1 MNSEGWVASTLILL
15 GAGAML
21 LSILRT
27 RKILAL
33 LKHSKYLRSWQAL
46 AFLMVLFLA
55 GYLGAVFLLYA
66 AITRL
71 LLLLTGAVFLFGA
84 LFVLLVVHT
93 GYLTIGNLEAEV
105 DEGIAISEN
114 LQCEAAKRQRADEE
128 LQKHREQLEELV
140 KARTAEL
147 QAASRRL
154 EERNADLAIV
164 NRVSQALASQL
175 DLDAL
180 IELVGEQ
187 MRQTFEADIVYVA
200 LYDRHTCTLHF
211 PYQFGDEIPSRP
223 LSHGLTERVIETGQ
237 PLLINEDISGR
248 RAELDFQILG
258 RIALSYLGV
267 PIPVGRETIGVIS
280 VQSTREEGRFDEDDV
295 RLLSTIAAS
304 VGTAIQNAQ
313 LYREAQR
320 RASEMATLAELGRE
334 IAGTLDL
341 SAVLERIAA
350 HARELLEADNSAVYL
365 LQPDGHT
372 LKPIAAVG
380 HVAGEVMAF
389 EVQLGHGILGS
400 VVQSRVAE
408 RVNDVTADPR
418 TIHVTG
424 TDKAQKEPA
433 LSLSKGEKLM
443 VAPLLAQERAMG
455 AMVVWRDP
463 QHDPFGQADLDFLV
477 GISQQAAIAIGNARL
492 FAGVESQVTE
502 LRRAEEA
509 IQESER
515 RLADIISFLPD
526 ATLVIDGERKVI
538 AWNRAI
544 EEMTGVKA
552 EEMLGKGNYEYAIP
566 FYGERRPILIDL
578 VLLPDEEFERKYA
591 HIERRGP
598 FLAGETYVPH
608 VRGRA
613 RYLFATASVL
623 RDSKGNAVGAI
634 ETIRDIT
641 ERKEAERQIQL
652 LGQIA
657 QQMKDAVILTD
668 SDPESR
674 IRYVNDAFATLYGY
688 TQDEVLGQP
697 SWILFAGDD
706 AERARVFKETT
717 EAIARQG
724 QYRVEY
730 QDRCKDGSPFWVS
743 TTMSAVRLGEEGEP
757 YDLAIVRDIT
767 DRKQAEQDLQQAKAT
782 AEAAT
787 QAKSAFLAMM
797 SHEIRT
803 PMNAVIG
810 MTSLLLDTDLTPEQH
825 EFAETIRT
833 SGDALLTIINDILD
847 FSKIEAGRIELERQP
862 FDLRECMESGLAL
875 VAPKAAEKGLELG
888 FLVDDQVPAAIFG
901 DEARLRQI
909 LLNLLS
915 NAVKFTEEGEVVVS
929 LTNAQRPGFVA
940 PLTEEPGS
948 YELHFAVRDTGIG
961 IPPDRIDRLFKSFS
975 QVDSS
980 TTRKY
985 GGTGLGL
992 VISKRLSAMMGG
1004 TMWVESA
1011 GVPGQG
1017 STFHFTIQ
1025 AQVAPSPVR
1034 AYLQPIQLDLKGKR
1048 VLIVDDNAT
1057 NRRIL
1062 TLQTQGWGMVPRAT
1076 GSPEE
1081 ALEWIR
1087 RGDPFDVAI
1096 LDQQMPEMDGLTLA
1110 AQIQRERSAHTSSNA
1125 PHAFPNAPHA
1135 FPNAPH
1141 AFPNV
1146 PHAFPNAPHAFPNA
1160 PLPLVAASSL
1170 GPREVNAEGGGF
1182 AAFLLKP
1189 IKASQLY
1196 NTLVYILATEE
1207 RPAQRE
1213 QVADKPQ
1220 FDSEMGQRLP
1230 LRILLAED
1238 NAVNQKLAL
1247 RLLERLGYR
1256 ADVAANGLEAIEA
1269 LRRQPYDVV
1278 LMDVQMP
1285 DMDGLEATQA
1295 IHQEWPGERRPRI
1308 VAMTANV
1315 MKEDREA
1322 CLAVGMDD
1330 YLGKPIRVEEL
1341 IAALSRCQALGNVQR

>member
-1 MNSEGWVASTLILL
+1 MAQETQADRSVRLAAQDADLE
-15 GAGAML
+15 AM
-21 LSILRT
+21 T
-27 RKILAL
+27 RLA
-33 LKHSKYLRSWQAL
+33 RRMAAL
-46 AFLMVLFLA
+46 AKM
-55 GYLGAVFLLYA
+55 
-66 AITRL
+66 
-71 LLLLTGAVFLFGA
+71 
-84 LFVLLVVHT
+84 
-93 GYLTIGNLEAEV
+93 
-105 DEGIAISEN
+105 
-114 LQCEAAKRQRADEE
+114 
-128 LQKHREQLEELV
+128 
-140 KARTAEL
+140 
-147 QAASRRL
+147 
-154 EERNADLAIV
+154 
-164 NRVSQALASQL
+164 
-175 DLDAL
+175 
-180 IELVGEQ
+180 
-187 MRQTFEADIVYVA
+187 
-200 LYDRHTCTLHF
+200 
-211 PYQFGDEIPSRP
+211 
-223 LSHGLTERVIETGQ
+223 
-237 PLLINEDISGR
+237 
-248 RAELDFQILG
+248 
-258 RIALSYLGV
+258 
-267 PIPVGRETIGVIS
+267 GRET
-280 VQSTREEGRFDEDDV
+280 
-295 RLLSTIAAS
+295 
-304 VGTAIQNAQ
+304 
-313 LYREAQR
+313 
-320 RASEMATLAELGRE
+320 
-334 IAGTLDL
+334 AGTLDL
-341 SAVLERIAA
+341 PTVLERIVA
-350 HARELLEADNSAVYL
+350 HARELLDAGTSAVYL
-365 LQPDGHT
+365 LQPDDRT

-380 HVAGEVMAF
+380 DVAGAVMAF
-389 EVQLGHGILGS
+389 DIQLGCGILGS
-400 VVQSRVAE
+400 VVQRGVAE
-408 RVNDVTADPR
+408 RINDVTADPR
-418 TIHVTG
+418 TIHIAG
-424 TDKAQKEPA
+424 TDEAQ
-433 LSLSKGEKLM
+433 KGEKLM
-443 VAPLLAQERAMG
+443 VAPLLAQERAIG

-463 QHDPFGQADLDFLV
+463 QREPFGQADLDFLV
-477 GISQQAAIAIGNARL
+477 GLSQQAAIAIGNARL
-492 FAGVESQVTE
+492 FAAVESQIAE
-502 LRRAEEA
+502 LKRAEEA
-509 IQESER
+509 LQESER
-515 RLADIISFLPD
+515 RLTDIISFLPD
-526 ATLVIDGERKVI
+526 ATLVIDGEGRVI

-552 EEMLGKGNYEYAIP
+552 EEMLGQGDYAYAIP

-591 HIERRGP
+591 HIQRQGP
-598 FLAGETYVPH
+598 VLAGETYVPY

-623 RDSKGNAVGAI
+623 RDSKGNTVGAI

-674 IRYVNDAFATLYGY
+674 IRYVNDAFTTLYGY
-688 TQDEVLGQP
+688 TQEEVLDQP
-697 SWILFAGDD
+697 SRILFAGDD
-706 AERARVFKETT
+706 AERDRVFRETRD
-717 EAIARQG
+717 ALARRG

-730 QDRCKDGSPFWVS
+730 QHRRKDRSAFWVS
-743 TTMSAVRLGEEGEP
+743 TTMSSVHLGEEEEP

-767 DRKQAEQDLQQAKAT
+767 DRKQAEEELQQAKEA

-810 MTSLLLDTDLTPEQH
+810 MTSLLLDTELTPEQR

-862 FDLRECMESGLAL
+862 FDLRECMESALAL

-915 NAVKFTEEGEVVVS
+915 NAVKFTEAGEVVVS
-929 LTNAQRPGFVA
+929 LTNAHKPG
-940 PLTEEPGS
+940 LGDEPGL

-992 VISKRLSAMMGG
+992 AISKRLSEMMGG
-1004 TMWVESA
+1004 RMWVESA

-1034 AYLQPIQLDLKGKR
+1034 AYLQPVQLDLKGKR

-1062 TLQTQGWGMVPRAT
+1062 TLQTQGWGMVPQAT

-1081 ALEWIR
+1081 ALAWVR

-1096 LDQQMPEMDGLTLA
+1096 LDQQMPDMDGRMLA
-1110 AQIQRERSAHTSSNA
+1110 AEIQRERGANGSSST
-1125 PHAFPNAPHA
+1125 
-1135 FPNAPH
+1135 
-1141 AFPNV
+1141 
-1146 PHAFPNAPHAFPNA
+1146 
-1160 PLPLVAASSL
+1160 PLPLIAASSL
-1170 GPREVNAEGGGF
+1170 GPREANADGGEF

-1189 IKASQLY
+1189 IRASQLY
-1196 NTLVYILATEE
+1196 NALVCILAAEE
-1207 RPAQRE
+1207 RPARPE
-1213 QVADKPQ
+1213 QATDKPVTGTSH
-1220 FDSEMGQRLP
+1220 FDPEMGQRLP

-1238 NAVNQKLAL
+1238 NVVNQKLAL

-1256 ADVAANGLEAIEA
+1256 ADVAANGLEAIKA
-1269 LRRQPYDVV
+1269 LRRQRYDVV

-1285 DMDGLEATQA
+1285 DMDGLEATLA

-1308 VAMTANV
+1308 IAMTANA

-1322 CLAVGMDD
+1322 CLDIGMDD
-1330 YLGKPIRVEEL
+1330 YLAKPIRVEEL
-1341 IAALSRCQALGNVQR
+1341 VGALSRCQAVGK

>member
-1 MNSEGWVASTLILL
+1 
-15 GAGAML
+15 
-21 LSILRT
+21 
-27 RKILAL
+27 
-33 LKHSKYLRSWQAL
+33 
-46 AFLMVLFLA
+46 
-55 GYLGAVFLLYA
+55 
-66 AITRL
+66 
-71 LLLLTGAVFLFGA
+71 
-84 LFVLLVVHT
+84 
-93 GYLTIGNLEAEV
+93 
-105 DEGIAISEN
+105 
-114 LQCEAAKRQRADEE
+114 
-128 LQKHREQLEELV
+128 
-140 KARTAEL
+140 
-147 QAASRRL
+147 
-154 EERNADLAIV
+154 
-164 NRVSQALASQL
+164 
-175 DLDAL
+175 
-180 IELVGEQ
+180 
-187 MRQTFEADIVYVA
+187 
-200 LYDRHTCTLHF
+200 
-211 PYQFGDEIPSRP
+211 
-223 LSHGLTERVIETGQ
+223 
-237 PLLINEDISGR
+237 
-248 RAELDFQILG
+248 
-258 RIALSYLGV
+258 
-267 PIPVGRETIGVIS
+267 
-280 VQSTREEGRFDEDDV
+280 
-295 RLLSTIAAS
+295 
-304 VGTAIQNAQ
+304 
-313 LYREAQR
+313 
-320 RASEMATLAELGRE
+320 
-334 IAGTLDL
+334 
-341 SAVLERIAA
+341 
-350 HARELLEADNSAVYL
+350 
-365 LQPDGHT
+365 
-372 LKPIAAVG
+372 
-380 HVAGEVMAF
+380 
-389 EVQLGHGILGS
+389 
-400 VVQSRVAE
+400 
-408 RVNDVTADPR
+408 
-418 TIHVTG
+418 
-424 TDKAQKEPA
+424 
-433 LSLSKGEKLM
+433 M
-443 VAPLLAQERAMG
+443 VAPLLAQEQAIG

-463 QHDPFGQADLDFLV
+463 QHEPFGQADLDFLV
-477 GISQQAAIAIGNARL
+477 GLSQQAAIAIGNARL
-492 FAGVESQVTE
+492 FAEVDGQITE
-502 LRRAEEA
+502 LKRAEEA

-515 RLADIISFLPD
+515 RLTDIISFLPD
-526 ATLVIDGERKVI
+526 ATLVIDGEGKVI

-552 EEMLGKGNYEYAIP
+552 KEMLGKGDYEYAIP

-591 HIERRGP
+591 HIQRRGP
-598 FLAGETYVPH
+598 FLAGETYVPY

-668 SDPESR
+668 SDPESH
-674 IRYVNDAFATLYGY
+674 IRYVNDAFTTLYGY

-706 AERARVFKETT
+706 AERERVFRETT

-724 QYRVEY
+724 QHRVEY
-730 QDRCKDGSPFWVS
+730 QDRRKDGSPFWVS
-743 TTMSAVRLGEEGEP
+743 TTMSAVHLGEEGKP
-757 YDLAIVRDIT
+757 LDLAGFPKPARS
-767 DRKQAEQDLQQAKAT
+767 RKQAEEELQQAKAA

-810 MTSLLLDTDLTPEQH
+810 MASLLLDTDLTPEQH

-833 SGDALLTIINDILD
+833 SGDALLTVINDILD

-862 FDLRECMESGLAL
+862 FDLRECVESALAL
-875 VAPKAAEKGLELG
+875 IAPKAAEQGLELG
-888 FLVDDQVPAAIFG
+888 CLVDDQVPVAIFG

-915 NAVKFTEEGEVVVS
+915 NAAKFTEEGEVVVS
-929 LTNAQRPGFVA
+929 LTAQELEV
-940 PLTEEPGS
+940 GS
-948 YELHFAVRDTGIG
+948 WKLEGRDTPNLQPPISNLQSPTSSLYELHFAVRDTGIG
-961 IPPDRIDRLFKSFS
+961 IPPDRIDRLFRSFS

-980 TTRKY
+980 ITRKY

-992 VISKRLSAMMGG
+992 AISKRLCEMMGG
-1004 TMWVESA
+1004 SMWVESPSPSPPQAESPSPSPPLAESPSPSPPLA
-1011 GVPGQG
+1011 GGTEGGSG

-1025 AQVAPSPVR
+1025 AEAAPAPVR
-1034 AYLQPIQLDLKGKR
+1034 AYLQTIQLDLKGRR

-1062 TLQTQGWGMVPRAT
+1062 TLQTQGWGMVPQAT

-1087 RGDPFDVAI
+1087 RGAPFDVAI
-1096 LDQQMPEMDGLTLA
+1096 LDQQMPGMDGPMLA
-1110 AQIQRERSAHTSSNA
+1110 AEIQRERGRDALS
-1125 PHAFPNAPHA
+1125 
-1135 FPNAPH
+1135 
-1141 AFPNV
+1141 
-1146 PHAFPNAPHAFPNA
+1146 NA
-1160 PLPLVAASSL
+1160 PLPLVMVSSL
-1170 GPREVNAEGGGF
+1170 GPREANTDGRQF

-1189 IKASQLY
+1189 VRASQLY
-1196 NTLVYILATEE
+1196 NALVYILATEE

-1213 QVADKPQ
+1213 QVAGKSQ

-1256 ADVAANGLEAIEA
+1256 ADVTANGLEALEA

-1285 DMDGLEATQA
+1285 DMDGLEATRA

-1322 CLAVGMDD
+1322 CLAAGMDD

-1341 IAALSRCQALGNVQR
+1341 VGALSRCQAKDRLQE

>member
-1 MNSEGWVASTLILL
+1 MNLERWVTSILILM

-33 LKHSKYLRSWQAL
+33 LEQSKYLRSWQVL

-55 GYLGAVFLLYA
+55 GYLGAVLLLYA
-66 AITRL
+66 AITSL
-71 LLLLTGAVFLFGA
+71 LLLLTGAVFFFGA

-93 GYLTIGNLEAEV
+93 GYLTIGNLEAE
-105 DEGIAISEN
+105 
-114 LQCEAAKRQRADEE
+114 
-128 LQKHREQLEELV
+128 
-140 KARTAEL
+140 
-147 QAASRRL
+147 
-154 EERNADLAIV
+154 
-164 NRVSQALASQL
+164 
-175 DLDAL
+175 
-180 IELVGEQ
+180 
-187 MRQTFEADIVYVA
+187 
-200 LYDRHTCTLHF
+200 
-211 PYQFGDEIPSRP
+211 
-223 LSHGLTERVIETGQ
+223 
-237 PLLINEDISGR
+237 
-248 RAELDFQILG
+248 
-258 RIALSYLGV
+258 
-267 PIPVGRETIGVIS
+267 
-280 VQSTREEGRFDEDDV
+280 
-295 RLLSTIAAS
+295 
-304 VGTAIQNAQ
+304 
-313 LYREAQR
+313 
-320 RASEMATLAELGRE
+320 
-334 IAGTLDL
+334 
-341 SAVLERIAA
+341 
-350 HARELLEADNSAVYL
+350 
-365 LQPDGHT
+365 
-372 LKPIAAVG
+372 
-380 HVAGEVMAF
+380 
-389 EVQLGHGILGS
+389 
-400 VVQSRVAE
+400 
-408 RVNDVTADPR
+408 
-418 TIHVTG
+418 
-424 TDKAQKEPA
+424 
-433 LSLSKGEKLM
+433 
-443 VAPLLAQERAMG
+443 
-455 AMVVWRDP
+455 
-463 QHDPFGQADLDFLV
+463 
-477 GISQQAAIAIGNARL
+477 AAIAIGNARL
-492 FAGVESQVTE
+492 FAEVDGQITE
-502 LRRAEEA
+502 LKRAEEA

-515 RLADIISFLPD
+515 RLTDIISFLPD
-526 ATLVIDGERKVI
+526 ATLVIDGEGKVI

-552 EEMLGKGNYEYAIP
+552 EEMLGKGDYEYAIP

-591 HIERRGP
+591 HIQRRGP
-598 FLAGETYVPH
+598 FLAGETYVPY

-657 QQMKDAVILTD
+657 QQMKDAVIVTD

-674 IRYVNDAFATLYGY
+674 IRYVNDAFTTLYGY

-706 AERARVFKETT
+706 AERERVFQETT
-717 EAIARQG
+717 EVIARQG
-724 QYRVEY
+724 QYRLEY
-730 QDRCKDGSPFWVS
+730 QDRRKDGSPFWVS
-743 TTMSAVRLGEEGEP
+743 TTMSAVHLGEEGKP

-767 DRKQAEQDLQQAKAT
+767 DRKQADQELQQAKAA

-810 MTSLLLDTDLTPEQH
+810 MASLLLDTDLTPEQH

-862 FDLRECMESGLAL
+862 FDLRECVESALAL
-875 VAPKAAEKGLELG
+875 IATKAAEKGLELG
-888 FLVDDQVPAAIFG
+888 CLMDDQVPVAIFG

-915 NAVKFTEEGEVVVS
+915 NAAKFTEEGEVVVS
-929 LTNAQRPGFVA
+929 LAAQK
-940 PLTEEPGS
+940 PGS
-948 YELHFAVRDTGIG
+948 CENGGLYELHFAVKDTGIG
-961 IPPDRIDRLFKSFS
+961 IPPDRIDRLFRSFS

-992 VISKRLSAMMGG
+992 AISKRLCEIMGG
-1004 TMWVESA
+1004 SMWVESPSPSPPQAESPSPSPPLA
-1011 GVPGQG
+1011 GGTEGGSG

-1025 AQVAPSPVR
+1025 AEAAPAPLR
-1034 AYLQPIQLDLKGKR
+1034 PYLQANQLDLKGRR

-1062 TLQTQGWGMVPRAT
+1062 TLQTQGWGMVPQAT

-1087 RGDPFDVAI
+1087 RGAPFDIAI
-1096 LDQQMPEMDGLTLA
+1096 LDQQMPEMDGLMLA
-1110 AQIQRERSAHTSSNA
+1110 AEIQRERGGDALSN
-1125 PHAFPNAPHA
+1125 
-1135 FPNAPH
+1135 
-1141 AFPNV
+1141 V
-1146 PHAFPNAPHAFPNA
+1146 
-1160 PLPLVAASSL
+1160 PLPLVMVSSL
-1170 GPREVNAEGGGF
+1170 GPREANTDGGEF

-1189 IKASQLY
+1189 VRASQLY
-1196 NTLVYILATEE
+1196 NALVGILATEE

-1213 QVADKPQ
+1213 PVADTRQ
-1220 FDSEMGQRLP
+1220 FDSGMGQRQP

-1256 ADVAANGLEAIEA
+1256 ADVAANGLEALEA

-1285 DMDGLEATQA
+1285 DMDGLEATRA

-1322 CLAVGMDD
+1322 CLAAGMDD
-1330 YLGKPIRVEEL
+1330 YLSKPIRVEEL
-1341 IAALSRCQALGNVQR
+1341 VGALSRCQALGSLQE

>member
-1 MNSEGWVASTLILL
+1 VNSESWVASTLILL

-27 RKILAL
+27 RRILAL
-33 LKHSKYLRSWQAL
+33 LRQSKYLRSWQAL
-46 AFLMVLFLA
+46 VSLMVLFLA
-55 GYLGAVFLLYA
+55 GYLGAVFLLYT
-66 AITRL
+66 AITRP

-84 LFVLLVVHT
+84 LFVLLVVQT
-93 GYLTIGNLEAEV
+93 GYLTIGDLEAEV
-105 DEGIAISEN
+105 AKRIAISEN
-114 LQCEAAKRQRADEE
+114 LEREAAHRQRADEA
-128 LQKHREQLEELV
+128 LQEH
-140 KARTAEL
+140 
-147 QAASRRL
+147 
-154 EERNADLAIV
+154 
-164 NRVSQALASQL
+164 
-175 DLDAL
+175 
-180 IELVGEQ
+180 
-187 MRQTFEADIVYVA
+187 
-200 LYDRHTCTLHF
+200 
-211 PYQFGDEIPSRP
+211 
-223 LSHGLTERVIETGQ
+223 
-237 PLLINEDISGR
+237 
-248 RAELDFQILG
+248 
-258 RIALSYLGV
+258 
-267 PIPVGRETIGVIS
+267 
-280 VQSTREEGRFDEDDV
+280 
-295 RLLSTIAAS
+295 
-304 VGTAIQNAQ
+304 
-313 LYREAQR
+313 REAQR
-320 RASEMATLAELGRE
+320 RAGEMAALAEVGRQ
-334 IAGTLDL
+334 IASTLDL
-341 SAVLERIAA
+341 PTVLERIAA
-350 HARELLEADNSAVYL
+350 HARELLDASTSAVYL
-365 LQPDGHT
+365 LQPDGCT
-372 LKPIAAVG
+372 LKPITAVG
-380 HVAGEVMAF
+380 DLAEPVKAF
-389 EVQLGHGILGS
+389 EVQLGCGILGS
-400 VVQSRVAE
+400 VVQSGVAE

-418 TIHVTG
+418 TIHITG
-424 TDKAQKEPA
+424 TERARQ
-433 LSLSKGEKLM
+433 GEKLM
-443 VAPLLAQERAMG
+443 VAPLLAQGQAIG
-455 AMVVWRDP
+455 ATVVWREP
-463 QHDPFGQADLDFLV
+463 RREPFDQADLDFLV
-477 GISQQAAIAIGNARL
+477 GLSQQAAIGIGNARL
-492 FAGVESQVTE
+492 FAEVESQIVE

-526 ATLVIDGERKVI
+526 ATLVIDGEGKVI

-544 EEMTGVKA
+544 EEMTGTKA
-552 EEMLGKGNYEYAIP
+552 EEMLGKGDYEYAIP
-566 FYGERRPILIDL
+566 FYGEKRPILIDL

-598 FLAGETYVPH
+598 FLEGETYVPH

-674 IRYVNDAFATLYGY
+674 IRYVNDAFATLYGH

-706 AERARVFKETT
+706 AERDRVFQETT
-717 EAIARQG
+717 EALARQG
-724 QYRVEY
+724 QHRVEY
-730 QDRCKDGSPFWVS
+730 RDRRKDGSPFWVS
-743 TTMSAVRLGEEGEP
+743 TTMSSVHLGEQEEP

-767 DRKQAEQDLQQAKAT
+767 DRKQADEELQQAKEA

-810 MTSLLLDTDLTPEQH
+810 MTSLLLDTDLTPEQR
-825 EFAETIRT
+825 EFAATIRT

-862 FDLRECMESGLAL
+862 FDLRELLESALAL

-888 FLVDDQVPAAIFG
+888 ILVDDQAPAAIFG

-929 LTNAQRPGFVA
+929 LTNAQQPGFGDK
-940 PLTEEPGS
+940 PGL

-992 VISKRLSAMMGG
+992 AISKRLSEMMGG
-1004 TMWVESA
+1004 TMWVESPSPSPA
-1011 GVPGQG
+1011 HPSTPLRTGPGGTEGGPG
-1017 STFHFTIQ
+1017 SIFHFTIQ
-1025 AQVAPSPVR
+1025 AEVAPAPVR
-1034 AYLQPIQLDLKGKR
+1034 AYLQPVQLDLNGKR

-1062 TLQTQGWGMVPRAT
+1062 TLQTQAWGMVPLAT
-1076 GSPEE
+1076 GSPAE

-1087 RGDPFDVAI
+1087 RGDPFDVAL
-1096 LDQQMPEMDGLTLA
+1096 LDQQMPEMDGVMLA
-1110 AQIQRERSAHTSSNA
+1110 AEIQREQGANGWA
-1125 PHAFPNAPHA
+1125 DI
-1135 FPNAPH
+1135 
-1141 AFPNV
+1141 
-1146 PHAFPNAPHAFPNA
+1146 
-1160 PLPLVAASSL
+1160 PLPLVAVSSL
-1170 GPREVNAEGGGF
+1170 GPREANADDGDF

-1196 NTLVYILATEE
+1196 NALVCILAADQ

-1213 QVADKPQ
+1213 QAESKPK
-1220 FDSEMGQRLP
+1220 FDPEMGQRLP

-1256 ADVAANGLEAIEA
+1256 ADVAANGLEAIDA
-1269 LRRQPYDVV
+1269 LRRQTYDLV
-1278 LMDVQMP
+1278 LMDIQMP

-1295 IHQEWPGERRPRI
+1295 IHREWPGERRPRI

-1322 CLAVGMDD
+1322 CLAAGMDD

-1341 IAALSRCQALGNVQR
+1341 VGALSRCQAPGSLQE

>member
-1 MNSEGWVASTLILL
+1 VNSEGWVASTLILL

-27 RKILAL
+27 RRILAL
-33 LKHSKYLRSWQAL
+33 LKHSKYLRSWQVL

-71 LLLLTGAVFLFGA
+71 LLLLTGAVFFSGA

-93 GYLTIGNLEAEV
+93 GYLTIDNLEAEV
-105 DEGIAISEN
+105 DERIAISEN

-140 KARTAEL
+140 RARTAEL
-147 QAASRRL
+147 QAANRRL
-154 EERNADLAIV
+154 KGRNADLAIV
-164 NRVSQALASQL
+164 NRVSQALAFQL

-237 PLLINEDISGR
+237 PLLINEDVSGR
-248 RAELDFQILG
+248 RAELDFQIIG

-350 HARELLEADNSAVYL
+350 HARELLDADNSAVYL
-365 LQPDGHT
+365 LQPDGRT
-372 LKPIAAVG
+372 LKPIAA
-380 HVAGEVMAF
+380 AGDIAGAVMAF
-389 EVQLGHGILGS
+389 EVQLGQGILGS
-400 VVQSRVAE
+400 VVQSRAAE

-418 TIHVTG
+418 TIRVTG

-433 LSLSKGEKLM
+433 LSLSKGPALRPVVSSSNHLSKGEKLM

-477 GISQQAAIAIGNARL
+477 GISQQAAVAIGNARL

-544 EEMTGVKA
+544 EEMTGVEA
-552 EEMLGKGNYEYAIP
+552 EEMLGKGDYEYAIP

-578 VLLPDEEFERKYA
+578 VLLPNEEFERKYA

-674 IRYVNDAFATLYGY
+674 IRYVNDAFTTLYGY

-706 AERARVFKETT
+706 AERDRVFKETT

-730 QDRCKDGSPFWVS
+730 QDRRKDSSPFWVS
-743 TTMSAVRLGEEGEP
+743 TTMSAVRLGEEGEL

-767 DRKQAEQDLQQAKAT
+767 DRKQAEHELQQAKAT

-810 MTSLLLDTDLTPEQH
+810 MTSLLLDTDLTSEQR

-862 FDLRECMESGLAL
+862 FDLRDCIESGLAL

-888 FLVDDQVPAAIFG
+888 LLVDDQAPAAIFG

-929 LTNAQRPGFVA
+929 LTSAQKPGYVA
-940 PLTEEPGS
+940 PLTEKPGL

-961 IPPDRIDRLFKSFS
+961 IPPDRVDRLFKSFS

-992 VISKRLSAMMGG
+992 VISKRLSEMMGG
-1004 TMWVESA
+1004 TMWVESPSPSPPQA
-1011 GVPGQG
+1011 GGTEGGPG
-1017 STFHFTIQ
+1017 STFHFNIQ
-1025 AQVAPSPVR
+1025 ARVAPSPVR

-1062 TLQTQGWGMVPRAT
+1062 TLQTKGWGMVPRAT

-1087 RGDPFDVAI
+1087 RGDPFDVAM
-1096 LDQQMPEMDGLTLA
+1096 LDQQMPEMDGLMLA
-1110 AQIQRERSAHTSSNA
+1110 AQIQRERGANGLSNT
-1125 PHAFPNAPHA
+1125 
-1135 FPNAPH
+1135 
-1141 AFPNV
+1141 
-1146 PHAFPNAPHAFPNA
+1146 
-1160 PLPLVAASSL
+1160 PLPLVAVSSL
-1170 GPREVNAEGGGF
+1170 GPREVNAEGGEF

-1189 IKASQLY
+1189 IRASQLY

-1269 LRRQPYDVV
+1269 LQRQPYDVV

-1322 CLAVGMDD
+1322 CLEVGMDD

-1341 IAALSRCQALGNVQR
+1341 IAALSRCQALGSAQK

>member
-1 MNSEGWVASTLILL
+1 VNSESWVASTLILL
-15 GAGAML
+15 GAGAMI

-27 RKILAL
+27 RRILAL
-33 LKHSKYLRSWQAL
+33 LKQSKYLRSWQAL
-46 AFLMVLFLA
+46 VSLMVLFLA

-66 AITRL
+66 SITRP
-71 LLLLTGAVFLFGA
+71 LLLLTGAVFFFGA
-84 LFVLLVVHT
+84 LFVLLVVQT
-93 GYLTIGNLEAEV
+93 GYLTIGDLEAEV
-105 DEGIAISEN
+105 AKRIAISEN
-114 LQCEAAKRQRADEE
+114 LEREAAHRQRADE
-128 LQKHREQLEELV
+128 
-140 KARTAEL
+140 
-147 QAASRRL
+147 
-154 EERNADLAIV
+154 
-164 NRVSQALASQL
+164 ALK
-175 DLDAL
+175 
-180 IELVGEQ
+180 E
-187 MRQTFEADIVYVA
+187 
-200 LYDRHTCTLHF
+200 H
-211 PYQFGDEIPSRP
+211 
-223 LSHGLTERVIETGQ
+223 
-237 PLLINEDISGR
+237 
-248 RAELDFQILG
+248 
-258 RIALSYLGV
+258 
-267 PIPVGRETIGVIS
+267 
-280 VQSTREEGRFDEDDV
+280 
-295 RLLSTIAAS
+295 
-304 VGTAIQNAQ
+304 
-313 LYREAQR
+313 REAQR
-320 RASEMATLAELGRE
+320 RAGEMAALAEVGRQ
-334 IAGTLDL
+334 IASTLDL
-341 SAVLERIAA
+341 PTVLERIAV
-350 HARELLEADNSAVYL
+350 HARELLDASTSAVYL
-365 LQPDGHT
+365 LQPDGRT
-372 LKPIAAVG
+372 LKPITAVG
-380 HVAGEVMAF
+380 DIAEPVKGF

-400 VVQSRVAE
+400 VVESGVAE
-408 RVNDVTADPR
+408 RINDVTADPR
-418 TIHVTG
+418 TIHITG
-424 TDKAQKEPA
+424 TEKARQ
-433 LSLSKGEKLM
+433 GEKLV
-443 VAPLLAQERAMG
+443 VAPLLAQGRAIG
-455 AMVVWRDP
+455 ATVVWRDP
-463 QHDPFGQADLDFLV
+463 QREPFDQADLDFLV
-477 GISQQAAIAIGNARL
+477 GLSQQAAIGIGNARL
-492 FAGVESQVTE
+492 FAEVESQIAE

-526 ATLVIDGERKVI
+526 ATLVIDGEGKVI

-552 EEMLGKGNYEYAIP
+552 EDMLGKGDYEYAIP

-598 FLAGETYVPH
+598 FLEGETYVPH

-623 RDSKGNAVGAI
+623 RDSKGNGVGAI

-674 IRYVNDAFATLYGY
+674 IRYVNDAFTTLYGY
-688 TQDEVLGQP
+688 TQEEVLGQP
-697 SWILFAGDD
+697 SSILFAGDD
-706 AERARVFKETT
+706 AEWDRVFQETA
-717 EAIARQG
+717 EALARKG
-724 QYRVEY
+724 QHRVEY
-730 QDRCKDGSPFWVS
+730 QDRRKDGSPFWVS
-743 TTMSAVRLGEEGEP
+743 TTISSGHLGEEGEP

-767 DRKQAEQDLQQAKAT
+767 DRKQSQEELQQAKEA

-787 QAKSAFLAMM
+787 QAKTAFLAMM

-810 MTSLLLDTDLTPEQH
+810 MTSLLLDTDLTPEQS

-847 FSKIEAGRIELERQP
+847 FSKIEAGRIEMEHQP
-862 FDLRECMESGLAL
+862 FDLRELLESALAL

-888 FLVDDQVPAAIFG
+888 CLVDEQAPAAIFG

-929 LTNAQRPGFVA
+929 LTNAQQPGFGDK
-940 PLTEEPGS
+940 PGL
-948 YELHFAVRDTGIG
+948 YELQFAVRDTGIG

-975 QVDSS
+975 QIDSS

-992 VISKRLSAMMGG
+992 AISKRLSEMMGG
-1004 TMWVESA
+1004 TMWVDSA

-1025 AQVAPSPVR
+1025 AKVAPAPVR
-1034 AYLQPIQLDLKGKR
+1034 AYLQPVQLDLKGKR

-1062 TLQTQGWGMVPRAT
+1062 TLQTQAWGMVPLAT

-1081 ALEWIR
+1081 ALDWIR
-1087 RGDPFDVAI
+1087 RGDPFDVAL
-1096 LDQQMPEMDGLTLA
+1096 LDQQMPEMDGMMLA
-1110 AQIQRERSAHTSSNA
+1110 AEIQRKQGANGWTDI
-1125 PHAFPNAPHA
+1125 
-1135 FPNAPH
+1135 
-1141 AFPNV
+1141 
-1146 PHAFPNAPHAFPNA
+1146 
-1160 PLPLVAASSL
+1160 PLPLVAVSSL
-1170 GPREVNAEGGGF
+1170 GPREANADNGDF

-1189 IKASQLY
+1189 IRASQLY
-1196 NTLVYILATEE
+1196 NALVCILAAEE
-1207 RPAQRE
+1207 RPAQSER
-1213 QVADKPQ
+1213 VADKPQ
-1220 FDSEMGQRLP
+1220 FDPGMGQRLP

-1256 ADVAANGLEAIEA
+1256 ADVAANGLEAIDA
-1269 LRRQPYDVV
+1269 LRRQTYDLV
-1278 LMDVQMP
+1278 LMDIQMP
-1285 DMDGLEATQA
+1285 DMDGLEATRA
-1295 IHQEWPGERRPRI
+1295 IHKEWPGRRRPRI

-1315 MKEDREA
+1315 MEEDREA
-1322 CLAVGMDD
+1322 CLDAGMDD

-1341 IAALSRCQALGNVQR
+1341 VGALSRCQAVGSLQE

>member
-1 MNSEGWVASTLILL
+1 MNLERWVTSILILM

-33 LKHSKYLRSWQAL
+33 LEQSKYLRSWQVL

-55 GYLGAVFLLYA
+55 GYLGAVLLLYA
-66 AITRL
+66 AITSL
-71 LLLLTGAVFLFGA
+71 LLLLTGAVFFFGA

-93 GYLTIGNLEAEV
+93 GYLTIGNLEAE
-105 DEGIAISEN
+105 
-114 LQCEAAKRQRADEE
+114 
-128 LQKHREQLEELV
+128 
-140 KARTAEL
+140 
-147 QAASRRL
+147 
-154 EERNADLAIV
+154 
-164 NRVSQALASQL
+164 
-175 DLDAL
+175 
-180 IELVGEQ
+180 
-187 MRQTFEADIVYVA
+187 
-200 LYDRHTCTLHF
+200 
-211 PYQFGDEIPSRP
+211 
-223 LSHGLTERVIETGQ
+223 
-237 PLLINEDISGR
+237 
-248 RAELDFQILG
+248 
-258 RIALSYLGV
+258 
-267 PIPVGRETIGVIS
+267 
-280 VQSTREEGRFDEDDV
+280 
-295 RLLSTIAAS
+295 
-304 VGTAIQNAQ
+304 
-313 LYREAQR
+313 
-320 RASEMATLAELGRE
+320 
-334 IAGTLDL
+334 
-341 SAVLERIAA
+341 
-350 HARELLEADNSAVYL
+350 
-365 LQPDGHT
+365 
-372 LKPIAAVG
+372 
-380 HVAGEVMAF
+380 
-389 EVQLGHGILGS
+389 
-400 VVQSRVAE
+400 
-408 RVNDVTADPR
+408 
-418 TIHVTG
+418 
-424 TDKAQKEPA
+424 
-433 LSLSKGEKLM
+433 
-443 VAPLLAQERAMG
+443 
-455 AMVVWRDP
+455 
-463 QHDPFGQADLDFLV
+463 
-477 GISQQAAIAIGNARL
+477 AAIAIGNARL
-492 FAGVESQVTE
+492 FAEVDGQITE
-502 LRRAEEA
+502 LKRAEEA

-515 RLADIISFLPD
+515 RLTDIISFLPD
-526 ATLVIDGERKVI
+526 ATLVIDGEGKVI

-552 EEMLGKGNYEYAIP
+552 EEMLGKGDYEYAIP

-591 HIERRGP
+591 HIQRRGP
-598 FLAGETYVPH
+598 FLAGETYVPY

-657 QQMKDAVILTD
+657 QQMKDAVIVTD

-674 IRYVNDAFATLYGY
+674 IRYVNDAFTTLYGY

-706 AERARVFKETT
+706 AERERVFQETT
-717 EAIARQG
+717 EVIARQG
-724 QYRVEY
+724 QYRLEY
-730 QDRCKDGSPFWVS
+730 QDRRKDGSPFWVS
-743 TTMSAVRLGEEGEP
+743 TTMSAVHLGEEGKP

-767 DRKQAEQDLQQAKAT
+767 DRKQADQELQQAKAA

-810 MTSLLLDTDLTPEQH
+810 MASLLLDTDLTPEQH

-862 FDLRECMESGLAL
+862 FDLRECVESALAL
-875 VAPKAAEKGLELG
+875 IATKAAEKGLELG
-888 FLVDDQVPAAIFG
+888 CLMDDQVPVAIFG

-915 NAVKFTEEGEVVVS
+915 NAAKFTEEGEVVVS
-929 LTNAQRPGFVA
+929 LAAQK
-940 PLTEEPGS
+940 PGS
-948 YELHFAVRDTGIG
+948 CENGGLYELHFAVKDTGIG
-961 IPPDRIDRLFKSFS
+961 IPPDRIDRLFRSFS

-992 VISKRLSAMMGG
+992 AISKRLCEIMGG
-1004 TMWVESA
+1004 SMWVESPSPSPPQAESPSPSPPLA
-1011 GVPGQG
+1011 GGTEGGSG

-1025 AQVAPSPVR
+1025 AEAAPAPLR
-1034 AYLQPIQLDLKGKR
+1034 PYLQATQLDLKGKR

-1062 TLQTQGWGMVPRAT
+1062 TLQTQGWGMVPQAT

-1087 RGDPFDVAI
+1087 RGAPFDIAI
-1096 LDQQMPEMDGLTLA
+1096 LDQQMPEMDGLMLA
-1110 AQIQRERSAHTSSNA
+1110 AEIQRERGGDALSN
-1125 PHAFPNAPHA
+1125 
-1135 FPNAPH
+1135 
-1141 AFPNV
+1141 V
-1146 PHAFPNAPHAFPNA
+1146 
-1160 PLPLVAASSL
+1160 PLPLVMVSSL
-1170 GPREVNAEGGGF
+1170 GPREANTDGGEF

-1189 IKASQLY
+1189 VRASQLY
-1196 NTLVYILATEE
+1196 NALVGILATEE

-1213 QVADKPQ
+1213 PVADTRQ
-1220 FDSEMGQRLP
+1220 FDSGMGQRQP

-1256 ADVAANGLEAIEA
+1256 ADVAANGLEALEA

-1285 DMDGLEATQA
+1285 DMDGLEATRA

-1322 CLAVGMDD
+1322 CLAAGMDD
-1330 YLGKPIRVEEL
+1330 YLSKPIRVEEL
-1341 IAALSRCQALGNVQR
+1341 VGALSRCQALGSLQE